1 MLVAFAAGV
10 SAQDFVEVS
19 NYKEDFSKMTA
30 SVMAEGWTKNG
41 TIESPSTS
49 SSARHSSTGKA
60 WYYAGKS
67 DTYNGV
73 ITPAVKGEVKFYAK
87 CSSSY
92 QLGQGNASFQVYA
105 QDGTEYI
112 KVAESD
118 ETFSDASFTEIV
130 LNAESYTKYLIVS
143 SYAYISDFSADYAQ
157 LPVKRVLT
165 LVSGTSTPSGGKIY
179 VDENNKV
186 AVTGTVKIKNE
197 GNIALTAAD
206 ENYKVDIVDYGHD
219 NAIVANVTLPATLG
233 VGEEADCSFSGEIVI
248 PENPTLNSYGEY
260 RSRIDAKEYL
270 GGTTKYI
277 GSAWLDIVP
286 YISYVELRFGSS
298 TYEDPAKTI
307 NYGTFSGSKANQFR
321 VRNMGSKPLVI
332 TGANC
337 GEGISTDLEFP
348 VTLNGGE
355 ELYFNIILGSETT
368 KAIAGTVEFISNAD
382 KGITTISVAGACVA
396 EGTYFVDFEDGKIPE
411 GWYKGSTNWSVET
424 LGYSYQT
431 ETNKKV
437 LTNGTQS
444 PLLPITTCKLH
455 MKAGEA
461 LSFQVAKKT
470 NYGGELAVSYA
481 TKRDGEWTEA
491 LHLGYNAEHGT
502 TILPSATNEY
512 ALYSVTVPTE
522 GDYYFKF
529 EAGYVYINDVFGG
542 EPVAVAH
549 DVVPVSFTAAAPYI
563 VNYASELKAKFDNA
577 NTAVESGYKVEFI
590 VDEEVVATLEGE
602 DIAVGGSKE
611 FVASY
616 TPHAAGEHI
625 LLAKLISED
634 GTTICTK
641 ELTINV
647 VPESLTNDVTVG
659 KVTTSSS
666 TSVPFYSNYRN
677 STSEFIYT
685 ADRLQTE
692 AGKIVKIAY
701 PYYSSAGDNYAM
713 VRIWLQNTEDAT
725 VGDQMADKDQ
735 MTLVYENKNY
745 KFPKAGGYNNFI
757 NLEFTLDE
765 GFDYTGSNLRVV
777 VERYATEYKQYYFAA
792 EALKSGEKIL
802 YKYTDTYGG
811 KTTNEEVQ
819 QGDYLSE
826 ASLRSMTSGTYFPII
841 ILGMEAEPVKLSGT
855 VTYKTIAVEGA
866 TVEAKSDNVIYT
878 ATTDAEGKYTM
889 DIIQSSLEYEVTVTA
904 DGYDPFVSKAMT
916 IAENTVLDH
925 DFFNGAIVKINPAIG
940 YATFYDSKHAVKIP
954 EGAEAYLFTQFYGM
968 TEPDIVEYSMFAEAM
983 GEYYDGVIPAGEPIV
998 LKSDKNIELEYAAK
1012 PAFGN
1017 YAETGANFLSGT
1029 DEAAMTTAPE
1039 NLDVSDDECYF
1050 YALTLNKKKDPKSVG
1065 FYWMNATGA
1074 PFMNGAHKAYLAIEK
1089 DRFATEAKSAFP
1101 FIKDATAIKN
1111 VNVNR
1116 NDSQMYNLA
1125 GQRVNDNAKGI
1136 VIKNGKKFMVK

>member
-1 MLVAFAAGV
+1 MKKRLSFLFLTLLGLVLGTSASF
-10 SAQDFVEVS
+10 AQDFVEVS

-60 WYYAGKS
+60 WYYAGKAS
-67 DTYNGV
+67 TYNGV

-118 ETFSDASFTEIV
+118 ETFSDASFTEIA

-165 LVSGTSTPSGGKIY
+165 LVSGTTTPSSGKVY
-179 VDENNKV
+179 VDESNKV
-186 AVTGTVKIKNE
+186 AVTGSVKIKND
-197 GNIALTAAD
+197 GNVALTTAD
-206 ENYKVDIVDYGHD
+206 ENYKVDIVDYGHN
-219 NAIVANVTLPATLG
+219 NAIVANVTLPATLA

-260 RSRIDAKEYL
+260 RSRIDAKEYF
-270 GGTTKYI
+270 GGTTKMI
-277 GSAWLDIVP
+277 STAWLDIVP

-368 KAIAGTVEFISNAD
+368 KAIAGTVELISNAD

-396 EGTYFVDFEDGKIPE
+396 EGTYFVDFEDGQIPE
-411 GWYKGSTNWSVET
+411 GWYKGSTNWAVES

-444 PLLPITTCKLH
+444 PLVPITTCKLH

-470 NYGGELAVSYA
+470 NYGGELVVSYA
-481 TKRDGEWTEA
+481 TERNGEWTEA

-512 ALYSVTVPTE
+512 ALYSVVVPAE

-529 EAGYVYINDVFGG
+529 EAGYVYVNDVFGG

-549 DVVPVSFTAAAPYI
+549 DVIPVSIAAAAPYI
-563 VNYASELKAKFDNA
+563 VNNAIALTAKFDNA
-577 NTAVESGYKVEFI
+577 NTAAESGYKVEFI

-602 DIAVGGSKE
+602 DIAVGGSKS
-611 FVASY
+611 FSASY

-625 LLAKLISED
+625 FVAKLTSED
-634 GTTICTK
+634 GTSVCT
-641 ELTINV
+641 ESLTINV
-647 VPESLTNDVTVG
+647 APESLTNDVTAG
-659 KVTTSSS
+659 NITTSSS

-701 PYYSSAGDNYAM
+701 PYYNTAGDNNAM

-725 VGDQMADKDQ
+725 ADEKLTDKDQ
-735 MTLVYENKNY
+735 MTLVYENKNF
-745 KFPKAGGYNNFI
+745 KFPKAGSYGNFT

-765 GFDYTGSNLRVV
+765 GFDYTGGNLRVV
-777 VERYATEYKQYYFAA
+777 VERYATEYKSYYFAA

-819 QGDYLSE
+819 QGDYLST
-826 ASLRSMTSGTYFPII
+826 ASLRINTTGTYYPII
-841 ILGMEAEPVKLSGT
+841 ILGMAAEPAKLTGT
-855 VTYKTIAVEGA
+855 ITADGNAVEGVNVTA
-866 TVEAKSDNVIYT
+866 VSGDVEYYG
-878 ATTDAEGKYTM
+878 TTDAEGKYE
-889 DIIQSSLEYEVTVTA
+889 IPVIQFDKEY
-904 DGYDPFVSKAMT
+904 T
-916 IAENTVLDH
+916 IV
-925 DFFNGAIVKINPAIG
+925 V
-940 YATFYDSKHAVKIP
+940 
-954 EGAEAYLFTQFYGM
+954 
-968 TEPDIVEYSMFAEAM
+968 
-983 GEYYDGVIPAGEPIV
+983 DGVYGYNKAEVAASAEGNNIALVRHTVVLPETVNTYKYTTLFDSQFDMEIPAGAKAYIAESVENNEISYTEITDYIPANTGV
-998 LKSDKNIELEYAAK
+998 LIYAPEALADLEVKALTEK
-1012 PAFGN
+1012 PAEASTYSSIFFG
-1017 YAETGANFLSGT
+1017 Y
-1029 DEAAMTTAPE
+1029 DEATTPSAESGYNYYKLQYSP
-1039 NLDVSDDECYF
+1039 DEDKVAF
-1050 YALTLNKKKDPKSVG
+1050 YL
-1065 FYWMNATGA
+1065 GA
-1074 PFMNGAHKAYLAIEK
+1074 PDGGVFECKANRAYLKLSNEISAPK
-1089 DRFATEAKSAFP
+1089 FFALP
-1101 FIKDATAIKN
+1101 VDDATAIKN
-1111 VNVNR
+1111 ANATANSNARYSINGQKVNANYR
-1116 NDSQMYNLA
+1116 
-1125 GQRVNDNAKGI
+1125 GI
-1136 VIKNGKKFMVK
+1136 VIENGKKKLVK